1 MAGAGLGPIPGDAGP
16 DAMREAAAA
25 WLAKINGPAGDACR
39 EDFEDW
45 YNADPRHAEA
55 FEAILETWEQSRLAA
70 FTPLATSRQALRRR
84 EDKGRSGWPKVLLAA
99 AASIGLT
106 VAVLVGYAIHHRDA
120 SERRASELVEVA
132 SRVGEIRTLT
142 LPDGSHVTLD
152 TASAIRLAFAG
163 DERRIV
169 LERGRA
175 RFEVA
180 HDPSRLFV
188 VQAGNRL
195 VIAHGTIFDVDL
207 NEQHIAVTLLRGSVE
222 VKRSADPADGANR
235 SGMMLVPGQRL
246 TWGLETASSPIL
258 SSAAAS
264 DAVPVA
270 ATGEITGWPSGMLV
284 FDDRRLADVIAQ
296 ANRYSEHPIVL
307 ADRASG
313 ALHFTGTVA
322 AKDTE
327 GLAGLLAASFH
338 LALTRDAEGNFI
350 LSSLDTKK
358 VPG

>member
-264 DAVPVA
+264 DAVPSRQP
-270 ATGEITGWPSGMLV
+270 GDYW
-284 FDDRRLADVIAQ
+284 LAFGHAC
-296 ANRYSEHPIVL
+296 L
-307 ADRASG
+307 
-313 ALHFTGTVA
+313 
-322 AKDTE
+322 
-327 GLAGLLAASFH
+327 
-338 LALTRDAEGNFI
+338 
-350 LSSLDTKK
+350 
-358 VPG
+358 